1 MEVYIWILIAVCV
14 TQSAMFSGLNL
25 AYFSLPKLRL
35 EVELAKNNPQ
45 ALIIANLRKDSNFL
59 LATILWGNVGI
70 NVLLTILS
78 DSVLA
83 GVMGFFFSTFA
94 ITIFGE
100 IMPQAYFS
108 RNAMRMA
115 SLLTPLIRFY
125 QILLFPLAKPT
136 AIILNRWLGKEAI
149 EYVSEEDLIE
159 LIELQKNKESE
170 TKIAASESQGMLN
183 ILNLKN
189 IELADLGVTID
200 PESIVRMKSRDGKIV
215 MPEIKAN
222 QDDDFAK
229 KVNASMK
236 EWVILVDEQDE
247 PQYVLNSNH
256 YRSEYS
262 KGKSFDSFDLFH
274 NPLTFKSGR
283 TSFMEALTSLRSK
296 PSKVILVWEKEEKR
310 IITNREALRL
320 VLKDIIID

>member
-1 MEVYIWILIAVCV
+1 MEVYIWILIAVCI

-149 EYVSEEDLIE
+149 QYVSEEDLIE
-159 LIELQKNKESE
+159 LIELQKDKESE
-170 TKIAASESQGMLN
+170 TKIAESESQGMLN

-189 IELADLGVTID
+189 IDLSDLGITID
-200 PESIVRMKSRDGKIV
+200 PESIIRLERKNGKIV
-215 MPEIKAN
+215 IPEMKAN
-222 QDDDFAK
+222 QDSEFVK

-236 EWVILVDEQDE
+236 EWVILVDEQGD
-247 PQYVLNSNH
+247 PHYVLNSNH
-256 YRSEYS
+256 FRSEFS
-262 KGKSFDSFDLFH
+262 KGKSFDPIDLCQ

-283 TSFMEALTSLRSK
+283 TSFLVALSSLRSM
-296 PSKVILVWEKEEKR
+296 PSKVVLVWEKEEKR

-320 VLKDIIID
+320 VLKGIIID

>member
-1 MEVYIWILIAVCV
+1 MEIYIWTLIAVCIS
-14 TQSAMFSGLNL
+14 QSAMFSGLNL

-45 ALIIANLRKDSNFL
+45 ALVIANLRKDSNFL

-83 GVMGFFFSTFA
+83 GVLGFFFSTFA

-100 IMPQAYFS
+100 IIPQAYFS

-115 SLLTPLIRFY
+115 SLLTPIIRFY
-125 QILLFPLAKPT
+125 QILLYPLAKPT
-136 AIILNRWLGKEAI
+136 SIILNRWLGKEAI
-149 EYVSEEDLIE
+149 QYVSEEDLIE
-159 LIELQKNKESE
+159 LIEVQKDKESE
-170 TKIAASESQGMLN
+170 TKIAESESQGMLN

-189 IELADLGVTID
+189 IELADLGITID
-200 PESIVRMKSRDGKIV
+200 PESIVRLKSKNGKIV
-215 MPEIKAN
+215 IPEIKAN
-222 QDDDFAK
+222 QDDEFVK

-236 EWVILVDEQDE
+236 EWIILVDQQDE
-247 PQYVLNSNH
+247 PHYVLNSNH
-256 YRSEYS
+256 FRSELS
-262 KGKSFDSFDLFH
+262 KGRPFDLIELYH
-274 NPLTFKSGR
+274 KPLTFKSGK
-283 TSFMEALTSLRSK
+283 TSFLEALTSLRRS
-296 PSKVILVWEKEEKR
+296 PSKVIIVWEREEKR

-320 VLKDIIID
+320 ILKGIAD

>member
-1 MEVYIWILIAVCV
+1 MEIYIWILIAVCIS
-14 TQSAMFSGLNL
+14 QSAMFSGLNL

-45 ALIIANLRKDSNFL
+45 ALVIANLRKDSNFL

-83 GVMGFFFSTFA
+83 GVLGFFFSTFA

-100 IMPQAYFS
+100 IIPQAYFS

-115 SLLTPLIRFY
+115 SLLTPIIRFY
-125 QILLFPLAKPT
+125 QILLYPLAKPT
-136 AIILNRWLGKEAI
+136 SIILNRWLGKEAI
-149 EYVSEEDLIE
+149 QYVSEEDLIE
-159 LIELQKNKESE
+159 LIEVQKDKESE
-170 TKIAASESQGMLN
+170 TKIAESESQGMLN

-189 IELADLGVTID
+189 IELADLGITID
-200 PESIVRMKSRDGKIV
+200 PESIVRLKSRNGKIV
-215 MPEIKAN
+215 IPEIKVN
-222 QDDDFAK
+222 QDDEFVK

-236 EWVILVDEQDE
+236 EWIILVDQQDE
-247 PQYVLNSNH
+247 PHYVLNSNH
-256 YRSEYS
+256 FRSELS
-262 KGKSFDSFDLFH
+262 KGRPFDLIELYH
-274 NPLTFKSGR
+274 KPLTFKSGK
-283 TSFMEALTSLRSK
+283 TSFLEALTSLRRS
-296 PSKVILVWEKEEKR
+296 PSKVIIVWEREEKR

-320 VLKDIIID
+320 ILKGIAD

>member
-1 MEVYIWILIAVCV
+1 MEVYIWILIAVCI

-83 GVMGFFFSTFA
+83 GVLGFFFSTFA

-200 PESIVRMKSRDGKIV
+200 PESIVRLKSRDGKIM
-215 MPEIKAN
+215 MPEIKSN
-222 QDDDFAK
+222 QDDDFVK

-262 KGKSFDSFDLFH
+262 KGKSFDSFDLCH
-274 NPLTFKSGR
+274 KPLTFKSGR

>member
-1 MEVYIWILIAVCV
+1 MEVYIWVLIAICV

-25 AYFSLPKLRL
+25 AYFSLSKLRL

-45 ALIIANLRKDSNFL
+45 ALVIANLRKDSNFL

-83 GVMGFFFSTFA
+83 GVLGFFFSTFA

-108 RNAMRMA
+108 RNAMKMA
-115 SLLTPLIRFY
+115 SLLAPLIRFY

-136 AIILNRWLGKEAI
+136 SLILNQWLGKEAI
-149 EYVSEEDLIE
+149 EYVSERDLSE
-159 LIELQKNKESE
+159 LIEIQKNKESE
-170 TKIAASESQGMLN
+170 TKIAESESQGMLN
-183 ILNLKN
+183 ILGLKN
-189 IELADLGVTID
+189 TELADLGIPID
-200 PESIVRMKSRDGKIV
+200 PESIVRCKSRNGKIV
-215 MPEIKAN
+215 IPEIKTN
-222 QDDDFAK
+222 QDDEFVK

-236 EWVILVDEQDE
+236 EWIILVDQQDE
-247 PQYVLNSNH
+247 PHYVLNSNH
-256 YRSEYS
+256 FRSELS
-262 KGKSFDSFDLFH
+262 KGRSFDPIELCHD
-274 NPLTFKSGR
+274 PLTFKSGK
-283 TSFMEALTSLRSK
+283 TSFLEALTSLRGM
-296 PSKVILVWEKEEKR
+296 PSKVILVWEREVKR

-320 VLKDIIID
+320 ILKGVAD